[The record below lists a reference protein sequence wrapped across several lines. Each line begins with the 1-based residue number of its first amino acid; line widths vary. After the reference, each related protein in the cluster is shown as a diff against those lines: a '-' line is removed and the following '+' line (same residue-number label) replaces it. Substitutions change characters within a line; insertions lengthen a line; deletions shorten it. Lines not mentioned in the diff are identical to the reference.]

1 MGQRAVYTVCFER
14 QRPSGTNPKTNYY
27 RKAISGLPNGVMSST
42 TKLSPSV
49 STAGNV
55 SMAVINAGVGAE
67 NYEGTTAY
75 FRPSNVTHQLTIQ
88 WSARRAQLVR
98 ACVTYTTSLMG
109 SIQPNA
115 MFWQAGF
122 EPRAGSLTVS
132 AFQLVKGEIATWACE
147 YAAQAIDTRLVDYGL
162 KLDAAYVRFTFL
174 IRGLLDR
181 AATAWSLRF
190 VHDGA
195 EMSMVN
201 QLPFELT
208 PEEGAFRY
216 SYDFGVDV
224 NARIWQYATMPTRAE
239 MLREDELWRRA
250 TFRDKMSQA
259 RHEFTMQMEQQQ
271 LQQSQELT
279 QHGVETAAG
288 GL

>member
-67 NYEGTTAY
+67 NYEDTTAY

-250 TFRDKMSQA
+250 IFRDRMSQA

-271 LQQSQELT
+271 LQQLQELT

-288 GL
+288 RL